1 MATTALVGGRY
12 QLLGILG
19 RGGMAT
25 VYDGWDVRLGR
36 PVAVKVLHP
45 GMNADPANAARME
58 FEARSAAALNHPN
71 IVVVHDGGDDSPHG
85 GAPYLVMERMPG
97 PSLLD
102 AITAG
107 PLTQDEVR
115 RVLSDVLAG
124 LGAAHAGGILHRDVK
139 PANILFGTGGQA
151 KIADFGVAKAGG
163 NDLTLAGQ
171 VIGTLAY
178 LSPQRIAGRPATP
191 LDDLYAVG
199 AVGYQALTGRMP
211 FPQAEPAALVR
222 AISEHRLPP
231 LSSLRPDLDPAL
243 ASVVD
248 RAMAPNPAHRFPDA
262 QAMRAALAGG
272 RPPTRVLEVPPPA
285 VRPVGAGAPLP
296 PPSRRRRVLVGA
308 AIASAVVLALV
319 LVVAEAVTSEP
330 ETPGTP
336 TSPTVATSFVAP
348 TTAITTPVITSSLVP
363 TTDQSA
369 PEGPGNGHGERGPKK
384 PKHHPNG

>member
-1 MATTALVGGRY
+1 VGGRY

-45 GMNADPANAARME
+45 GMNVDPANRARIE

-97 PSLLD
+97 RSLLD

-124 LGAAHAGGILHRDVK
+124 LSAAHAAGILHRDVK
-139 PANILFGTGGQA
+139 PANILFAAGGQA

-171 VIGTLAY
+171 VIGTMAY
-178 LSPQRIAGRPATP
+178 LSPERIAGRPATP

-231 LSSLRPDLDPAL
+231 LSSVRPDVDPAL
-243 ASVVD
+243 ASVVG
-248 RAMAPNPAHRFPDA
+248 RAMAPNPTHRFPDA
-262 QAMRAALAGG
+262 EAMRAALAGV
-272 RPPTRVLEVPPPA
+272 RPPTRVLDVPPAGTRLP
-285 VRPVGAGAPLP
+285 PFGAGAPLP
-296 PPSRRRRVLVGA
+296 SPSRRRRILAGA
-308 AIASAVVLALV
+308 AIAAAVVLALG
-319 LVVAEAVTSEP
+319 LVVAEAVTSGP
-330 ETPGTP
+330 GTSGTP
-336 TSPTVATSFVAP
+336 TSPTVTTSFVAP
-348 TTAITTPVITSSLVP
+348 TTP
-363 TTDQSA
+363 TTLDATTSLETTAQPI
-369 PEGPGNGHGERGPKK
+369 PEHPGNGHGGGPKK
-384 PKHHPNG
+384 PKHRKDE